1 MNITKVTVAMTVV
14 RPNGPFK
21 SEASML
27 DWMSLC
33 LNCNTNNAA
42 VVLEKISPP
51 SMAGGGLWR
60 INDAFE
66 SVNKLLDAS
75 GALDNAELQFAVYV
89 LRLSIARAAGDTAR
103 CEAAE
108 KSLQELSP
116 AIAEFDLA
124 TFDGWVGAAKALLA
138 DKPPGVALDDSAFQG
153 YLVLEQGTLY
163 AIPKHAVEDN
173 KVVTEWGVPVDAYEP
188 DQSIWSDEHKAWEA
202 HEPMTNRDVLL
213 MPKFVKYEKSELTSS

>member
-66 SVNKLLDAS
+66 SVNDCS
-75 GALDNAELQFAVYV
+75 CRRRYG
-89 LRLSIARAAGDTAR
+89 
-103 CEAAE
+103 
-108 KSLQELSP
+108 
-116 AIAEFDLA
+116 
-124 TFDGWVGAAKALLA
+124 
-138 DKPPGVALDDSAFQG
+138 
-153 YLVLEQGTLY
+153 
-163 AIPKHAVEDN
+163 
-173 KVVTEWGVPVDAYEP
+173 
-188 DQSIWSDEHKAWEA
+188 
-202 HEPMTNRDVLL
+202 PM
-213 MPKFVKYEKSELTSS
+213 